1 MHNIKD
7 IRKDID
13 NFKNT
18 IKNRNVDVD
27 FDQILN
33 LDEENRKLIQE
44 KEKLEME
51 KKSISKSKDETL
63 FEKSKEISN
72 KIDDLSKN
80 QKNVKDQLD
89 QILSNIPNLPLND
102 VPVGKDENSNKEVVK
117 SGKIKEMSFKPK
129 SHYEIGEK
137 LNMLDFDLATKT
149 TGSRFVFVKDK
160 LASLERAISN
170 FMIDT
175 HVNNNGYTEISPP
188 LMATDN
194 TMFGTG
200 QLPKFEND
208 QFEIKFDDKNDR
220 KFLIPTAEVIL
231 TNMVKNQILNLK
243 SLPMRLVASTPC
255 FRKEAG
261 SYGKDTKGMIRQHQ
275 FYKVELV
282 SIVENNKCIEE
293 LERMT
298 NCATKILDDLQL
310 PYRKIILSTGDMGFS
325 AEKTYDIEVWLP
337 SENKYR
343 EISSCSSCGTFQA
356 KRMKARYKN
365 NNNENEFVGTL
376 NGRLVAS
383 TPCFRK
389 EAGSYGKDT
398 KGMIRQHQFYKVELV
413 SIVENNKCIE
423 ELERMTNCATKILDD
438 LQLPYRKIIL
448 STGDMGFSAEKTY
461 DIEVW
466 LPSENKYREI
476 SSCSSCG
483 TFQAKRMK
491 ARYKN
496 NNNENEFVGTLN
508 GSGLAVGRT
517 LIAILE
523 NYQTEDG
530 SIIIPEKLRPYMNN
544 MEKIGIN

>member
-7 IRKDID
+7 IRKNID

-51 KKSISKSKDETL
+51 KKSISKTKDENL

-80 QKNVKDQLD
+80 QKSVKDQLD

-117 SGKIKEMSFKPK
+117 SGEIKEMSFKPK

-376 NGRLVAS
+376 NG
-383 TPCFRK
+383 
-389 EAGSYGKDT
+389 
-398 KGMIRQHQFYKVELV
+398 
-413 SIVENNKCIE
+413 
-423 ELERMTNCATKILDD
+423 
-438 LQLPYRKIIL
+438 
-448 STGDMGFSAEKTY
+448 
-461 DIEVW
+461 
-466 LPSENKYREI
+466 
-476 SSCSSCG
+476 
-483 TFQAKRMK
+483 
-491 ARYKN
+491 
-496 NNNENEFVGTLN
+496 
-508 GSGLAVGRT
+508 SGLAVGRT

>member
-18 IKNRNVDVD
+18 IKNRNVDID
-27 FDQILN
+27 FDQILT
-33 LDEENRKLIQE
+33 LDEDNRKLIQE

-51 KKSISKSKDETL
+51 KKSISKSKDEPL

-175 HVNNNGYTEISPP
+175 HVKNNGYTEISPP

-376 NGRLVAS
+376 NG
-383 TPCFRK
+383 
-389 EAGSYGKDT
+389 
-398 KGMIRQHQFYKVELV
+398 
-413 SIVENNKCIE
+413 
-423 ELERMTNCATKILDD
+423 
-438 LQLPYRKIIL
+438 
-448 STGDMGFSAEKTY
+448 
-461 DIEVW
+461 
-466 LPSENKYREI
+466 
-476 SSCSSCG
+476 
-483 TFQAKRMK
+483 
-491 ARYKN
+491 
-496 NNNENEFVGTLN
+496 
-508 GSGLAVGRT
+508 SGLAVGRT

-523 NYQTEDG
+523 NYQTDDG